1 MVGRRAALPLGLL
14 LALAS
19 TACEIGFTDRGYSFV
34 ADNRSEIAVLARI
47 TRNASTESG
56 FAIVH
61 DVVELPG
68 MTRVVIASQSISGD
82 PVIGVDV
89 ITKSC
94 DLIGSF
100 AGFVQNGAL
109 IRIDDGPTATLVRE
123 WPNDTEPK
131 AAVVELCPIPDTSSS
146 PEGGRPPPFPN
157 RGDLARTGFSRA
169 VRGDT

>member
-19 TACEIGFTDRGYSFV
+19 AACEIGFTDRGYSFV
-34 ADNRSEIAVLARI
+34 ADNRSEISVLARV

-61 DVVELPG
+61 EVVELPR

-82 PVIGVDV
+82 PVSGIDV
-89 ITKSC
+89 ITESC

-109 IRIDDGPTATLVRE
+109 IRIDDGPAATLVRE
-123 WPNDTEPK
+123 WPDDTEPE
-131 AAVVELCPIPDTSSS
+131 AAVVDLCPSPDAS
-146 PEGGRPPPFPN
+146 PSP
-157 RGDLARTGFSRA
+157 
-169 VRGDT
+169 